1 MAFFSAWTHYLKLK
15 NLTRLS
21 TQISSSIKLKLG
33 DLCLRKTSNSIKLET
48 FKIFRPKFG
57 KLVTKLEL
65 EFEKWKKLELAMCS
79 NSEF

>member
-15 NLTRLS
+15 NLTILS
-21 TQISSSIKLKLG
+21 TQISSSIKLELN
-33 DLCLRKTSNSIKLET
+33 DLCLRKTFNAIELET
-48 FKIFRPKFG
+48 LKIFRPKFG

-65 EFEKWKKLELAMCS
+65 EFEKLKKLEFAMCS

>member
-15 NLTRLS
+15 NLTSLS
-21 TQISSSIKLKLG
+21 KQISSSIKLELD
-33 DLCLRKTSNSIKLET
+33 DLCLRKTFTAIELET
-48 FKIFRPKFG
+48 LRPIFG

-65 EFEKWKKLELAMCS
+65 EFEKWKKLELAMCL